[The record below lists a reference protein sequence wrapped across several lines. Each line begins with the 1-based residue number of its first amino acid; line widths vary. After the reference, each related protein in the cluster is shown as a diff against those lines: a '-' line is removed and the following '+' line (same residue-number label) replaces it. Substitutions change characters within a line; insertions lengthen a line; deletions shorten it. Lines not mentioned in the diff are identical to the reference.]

1 MKEKKR
7 RKKTA
12 VEKNP
17 ENICYFYLQESFWIL
32 ITPSKR
38 HWSPCKTIFW
48 PVTFLIH
55 SLYWEMRREKEIE
68 MRRVFCEQLN
78 PAVLMP
84 SPARSDSPVNFC
96 SIDCPRNKQDQLMLH
111 VGCEWWLFV
120 GPYLTAGCPD
130 CLPWG
135 LKIGSWSFRRAQV
148 YLPKDS
154 WGQGDT
160 KGGFMEAKPAR
171 LVMGR
176 QGKAR
181 EYPAAFKPLR
191 HFMLPTANSRHLC
204 CHSKWSS

>member
-1 MKEKKR
+1 
-7 RKKTA
+7 
-12 VEKNP
+12 
-17 ENICYFYLQESFWIL
+17 
-32 ITPSKR
+32 
-38 HWSPCKTIFW
+38 
-48 PVTFLIH
+48 
-55 SLYWEMRREKEIE
+55 MRREKEIE
-68 MRRVFCEQLN
+68 MRRVFHEQLN

-135 LKIGSWSFRRAQV
+135 PKISSWSFRRAQV

-191 HFMLPTANSRHLC
+191 HFSASNCKFQAPLLPFQMIQLIIWWKTSFFKPDHFKQEGFAN
-204 CHSKWSS
+204 WSSSINCTHLQL